1 MTATSSGRTVGGEE
15 QQKARAVRGLGNPM
29 GRGPTASDRE
39 GRSAAAAAGGVRV
52 FEGEPRLL
60 EVALVVQ
67 GDAVQV
73 LGAESVHEAAYAG
86 ALDHDVVV
94 GGLVFDAEAVFEA
107 GAPARQHADPQPGG
121 LRGHLLLRHEFAHL
135 DRRLVGQ
142 RQGDGSRTLCRRH
155 CDPPVTCELRKS
167 RRPCQLSLR
176 EARALMR
183 LTLADWLVVALYF
196 LFNIGVGLYYKRRAG
211 KSTAEYFLSGR
222 NVPWWLA
229 GTSMVATTFAA
240 DTPLVVT
247 GLVAQN
253 GIAGN
258 WLWWNLL
265 ASGMLS
271 VFFYARLWRRSG
283 VMTDIEFAEI
293 RYAGPPAAFLR
304 GFRALYLGLL
314 MNCIILGWVNLAMAK
329 ILELVF
335 GISKGE
341 ALWIVVGL
349 IVLPSAISTL
359 SGLWGVLVTD
369 LFQFVIKMGMVIV
382 LAVVAV
388 QAVGGIEAMKAKLAL
403 IDQARAASGSRGS
416 VLSFVPDV
424 GSAWVPFLTFFV
436 YIGVNWWATWYP
448 GAEPGG
454 GGYVAQRMLSA
465 KDERHSL
472 LATLWFNIAHYAV
485 RPWPWILVALASLI
499 LFPGLPDPETG
510 YIRVMIDYL
519 PSSLRGLMIAAFAA
533 AFMSTIATQLNWG
546 ASYLVNDFYRRFV
559 RREAGEPHYVLAS
572 RLATALL
579 TVISAAVA
587 FRIESIGGAWK
598 LLIITGAGTGAVLL
612 LRWYW
617 WRINAWSEVS
627 AMIAAF
633 VVSVLLQTVWGL
645 DSDRPLD
652 FAHIV
657 LITVA
662 VTTVVWLAVTF
673 LTRPESEST
682 LVAFYRRT
690 RPSRTGWGPVAARAP
705 DVQASSDGLANLLDW
720 VAGCVLVYGALFG
733 VGKLLLHETLP
744 GLLLLALSGL
754 AGGVIYRDLS
764 RRGWSTVVE

>member
-1 MTATSSGRTVGGEE
+1 
-15 QQKARAVRGLGNPM
+15 
-29 GRGPTASDRE
+29 
-39 GRSAAAAAGGVRV
+39 
-52 FEGEPRLL
+52 
-60 EVALVVQ
+60 
-67 GDAVQV
+67 
-73 LGAESVHEAAYAG
+73 
-86 ALDHDVVV
+86 
-94 GGLVFDAEAVFEA
+94 
-107 GAPARQHADPQPGG
+107 
-121 LRGHLLLRHEFAHL
+121 
-135 DRRLVGQ
+135 
-142 RQGDGSRTLCRRH
+142 
-155 CDPPVTCELRKS
+155 
-167 RRPCQLSLR
+167 
-176 EARALMR
+176 
-183 LTLADWLVVALYF
+183 
-196 LFNIGVGLYYKRRAG
+196 
-211 KSTAEYFLSGR
+211 
-222 NVPWWLA
+222 
-229 GTSMVATTFAA
+229 VATTFAA
-240 DTPLVVT
+240 APPLVVT
-247 GLVAQN
+247 GLVARH

-265 ASGMLS
+265 ASGMLT
-271 VFFYARLWRRSG
+271 VFFYARLWRRAG
-283 VMTDIEFAEI
+283 VMTDIEFSEI

-329 ILELVF
+329 ILQLVF

-349 IVLPSAISTL
+349 IALTSAISTL

-388 QAVGGIEAMKAKLAL
+388 RAVGGIETMKAKLA
-403 IDQARAASGSRGS
+403 SGGQGS

-424 GSAWVPFLTFFV
+424 GSAWMPMLTFFV
-436 YIGVNWWATWYP
+436 YIAVNWWATWYP

-465 KDERHSL
+465 KDEKHSL
-472 LATLWFNIAHYAV
+472 LATLWFNIAHYAL

-499 LFPGLPDPETG
+499 LYPGLADPETG

-519 PSSLRGLMIAAFAA
+519 PSSLRGLMVAAFAA

-559 RREAGEPHYVLAS
+559 RRDASEAHYVTAS

-617 WRINAWSEVS
+617 WRINAWSEVA

-633 VVSVLLQTVWGL
+633 VVSVRLQTIGGL
-645 DSDRPLD
+645 DSDRPLE

-673 LTRPESEST
+673 LTRPESERT

-690 RPSRTGWGPVAARAP
+690 RPSRAGWGPVAALAP
-705 DVQASSDGLANLLDW
+705 DVRPSADGLANLVDW
-720 VAGCVLVYGALFG
+720 LAGCVLVYGVLFG
-733 VGKLLLHETLP
+733 SGKLLLHETLP
-744 GLLLLALSGL
+744 GVVLLGIAAI
-754 AGGVIYRDLS
+754 AGAVIYRDLS
-764 RRGWSTVVE
+764 QRGWQTVVE